1 MIQYP
6 GSKKVYDKPKKRT
19 ETSGRGMSLEEDINA
34 SNEFYL
40 IQDSAI
46 VHKKPTPIQ
55 IVSVDYPSR
64 NRAKITEAYFRTAST
79 TDYQGVYKG
88 YALDF
93 EAKETKNKTL
103 FPLSSL
109 HEHQISHLRSV
120 HKHGAVAFIIIRFYE
135 LGETYLIYADD
146 LMPFIDDKTSRSLP
160 IKWIR
165 EHGHTVSSTYRIPC
179 DYLSVLKET
188 IKEEKL

>member
-19 ETSGRGMSLEEDINA
+19 ETNGRGMSLEEDINA

-120 HKHGAVAFIIIRFYE
+120 HNHGAIAFLIIRFYE
-135 LGETYLIYADD
+135 LGETYLIYAHD
-146 LMPFIDDKTSRSLP
+146 LMPFIDEKTSRSLP
-160 IKWIR
+160 IKWVR
-165 EHGHTVSSTYRIPC
+165 EYGHSVTSTYRIPC

-188 IKEEKL
+188 IEEENL

>member
-19 ETSGRGMSLEEDINA
+19 ETNGRGMSLEEDINA

-120 HKHGAVAFIIIRFYE
+120 HNHGAIAFIIVRFYE
-135 LGETYLIYADD
+135 LGETYLIYAHD
-146 LMPFIDDKTSRSLP
+146 LMPFIDEKTSRSLP
-160 IKWIR
+160 IKWVR
-165 EHGHTVSSTYRIPC
+165 EYGHSVTSTYRIPC

-188 IKEEKL
+188 IEEEKL